1 MAARIELLRRI
12 RSARTIHVAVAMAAA
27 VVAVLVVSAA
37 EAATGAGVKR
47 YAYTVQLTYSL
58 ARETPDPSTGLSTT
72 VERRLEAEFR
82 VWANVSEDQV
92 YTGTKGDYA
101 EVDGKAVASVR
112 DDRATPACA
121 QTVEAKGRIG
131 LKFVT
136 NRAPLTAAYV
146 TWSPG
151 TATRL
156 PVVPCTASE
165 IEQWETGK
173 RGAGDFSRLSGTS
186 LWHESR
192 TTFYG
197 DVYAK
202 LAAGRNASFELTL
215 PAPGLPSGA
224 TRRASVRLVFTRA
237 GDLEPKP
244 APPSATRVVV
254 TKPAFTVGRYNATVG
269 FVVTRGGD
277 RTGVGKASCTGSFA
291 GGPGLYG
298 SPTVTVIN
306 LPRVHP
312 GFLKLWPEL
321 RTAKGWATYVV
332 CGYEHDEYTKACGK
346 TFRGALRLVVDGKWT
361 SAKQFSFPW
370 TAKGHP
376 CS

>member
-1 MAARIELLRRI
+1 M
-12 RSARTIHVAVAMAAA
+12 
-27 VVAVLVVSAA
+27 
-37 EAATGAGVKR
+37 KR

-58 ARETPDPSTGLSTT
+58 ARETPDPATGASTT
-72 VERRLEAEFR
+72 VERRLEAELR
-82 VWANVSEDQV
+82 VWVNVSEDQV

-112 DDRATPACA
+112 DNGATPPCA
-121 QTVEAKGRIG
+121 QVSEAKGRIG

-136 NRAPLTAAYV
+136 NRAPLTSIWIP
-146 TWSPG
+146 WSPG
-151 TATRL
+151 KATRL
-156 PVVPCTASE
+156 PTLPCAAPE
-165 IEQWETGK
+165 LEQWQ
-173 RGAGDFSRLSGTS
+173 SGTRGKGDWSSVAGS
-186 LWHESR
+186 LFWHESR

-202 LAAGRNASFELTL
+202 LAAGRDATFDLADS
-215 PAPGLPSGA
+215 APGKS
-224 TRRASVRLVFTRA
+224 TRAAVRLVFTRA
-237 GDLEPKP
+237 ADLEPKP
-244 APPSATRVVV
+244 APPSRTSVVV
-254 TKPAFTVGRYNATVG
+254 TKPAFTVGHYNATVG

-298 SPTVTVIN
+298 SPTVNVFN

-312 GFLKLWPEL
+312 SLLKTWPEL
-321 RTAKGWATYVV
+321 RTAKGWVTYVV

-346 TFRGALRLVVDGKWT
+346 TFRGALRLVVDGKRT
-361 SAKQFSFPW
+361 IAKQFSFPW

>member
-47 YAYTVQLTYSL
+47 YAYTVQMTYSL
-58 ARETPDPSTGLSTT
+58 AREAIDPATGAKTT

-82 VWANVSEDQV
+82 VWVNVSEDQV

-112 DDRATPACA
+112 DNRLTPPCA
-121 QTVEAKGRIG
+121 QVAEAKGRIG

-136 NRAPLTAAYV
+136 NRAPLTSIWIP
-146 TWSPG
+146 WSPG
-151 TATRL
+151 AATRPPAL
-156 PVVPCTASE
+156 PCSATE
-165 IEQWETGK
+165 LERWESGK
-173 RGAGDFSRLSGTS
+173 RGVGDWSQVDGSHF
-186 LWHESR
+186 WHESR

-197 DVYAK
+197 DVFAK
-202 LAAGRNASFELTL
+202 LTAGRAATFELADS
-215 PAPGLPSGA
+215 APGQS
-224 TRRASVRLVFTRA
+224 TRAAVRLVFTRA

-321 RTAKGWATYVV
+321 RTAKGWVTYVV

-346 TFRGALRLVVDGKWT
+346 TFRGALRLVVDGKRT